1 MPNVLHFSMDEL
13 SSVPLAKTM
22 RPPTEAAP
30 IPRVAIWILRCL
42 DHPLVLLARL
52 ALRAQVVR
60 QHRENQAVQR
70 GPADLCHLSDQADRP
85 ALQSSQR
92 VLSK

>member
-1 MPNVLHFSMDEL
+1 MPNVLNFYMDEL
-13 SSVPLAKTM
+13 SSVALAKTM

-30 IPRVAIWILRCL
+30 FPVAIWILRCL

-52 ALRAQVVR
+52 ALRGQVVR
-60 QHRENQAVQR
+60 QHREDQAVQR
-70 GPADLCHLSDQADRP
+70 GPADLYHLSDRADRP